1 MNKDQ
6 LGNATEP
13 RSVGQQQ
20 ACSASLWTVGVGDE
34 VEYHPGT
41 SAGKRTLHK
50 ITRAMPTRVV
60 VNGYT
65 FRRDTGFRYGAE
77 WSCASIR
84 VPNSVL
90 SKPSS

>member
-1 MNKDQ
+1 MSEENQ
-6 LGNATEP
+6 NNAATH
-13 RSVGQQQ
+13 RSVDQQQ
-20 ACSASLWTVGVGDE
+20 DCSASLWTVGVGDE

-41 SAGKRTLHK
+41 IAGKRTLHK

-84 VPNSVL
+84 VPNA
-90 SKPSS
+90 